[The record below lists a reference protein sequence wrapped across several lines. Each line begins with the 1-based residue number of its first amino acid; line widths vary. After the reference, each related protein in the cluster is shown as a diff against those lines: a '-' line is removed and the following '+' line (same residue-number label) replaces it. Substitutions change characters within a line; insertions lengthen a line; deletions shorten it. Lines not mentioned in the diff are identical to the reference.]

1 MTKNTDALA
10 IKSVIDGV
18 DHVAVEMENE
28 WGVGRLRLLVG
39 VDMRERFDR
48 QAELFN
54 EAIYTNDVEAV
65 RRHGEGMRKAWQALG
80 KYASECRFCRIEP
93 TIWEVNGPD
102 GIIAVVRT
110 IPEAYSIVRE
120 GRAAEVWT
128 LEEVARVIVA
138 HRDTIGEA
146 KRVFP
151 GAEVIDVRVKPV
163 DWKNGD
169 EIPWAGGQG

>member
-1 MTKNTDALA
+1 MTKNSDALA

-39 VDMRERFDR
+39 NDMRERFDR
-48 QAELFN
+48 QAALFN
-54 EAIYTNDVEAV
+54 EAVFTNDAKAV

-80 KYASECRFCRIEP
+80 KYASDCRFCRIDP

-110 IPEAYSIVRE
+110 NPEAYAIVRE
-120 GRAAEVWT
+120 GRAVEVWT
-128 LEEVARVIVA
+128 LDEVARVIAA

-151 GAEVIDVRVKPV
+151 GAEVVDVRVKPA
-163 DWKNGD
+163 DWETGD
-169 EIPWAGGQG
+169 ELPWAGGG

>member
-1 MTKNTDALA
+1 MTKKPDVRA
-10 IKSVIDGV
+10 IRSVIDGV
-18 DHVAVEMENE
+18 DHVAVEMENQ

-39 VDMRERFDR
+39 DDMRERFDR

-54 EAIYTNDVEAV
+54 EAVLTNDVKAV
-65 RRHGEGMRKAWQALG
+65 RRHGEGMRRAWQALG

-93 TIWEVNGPD
+93 FAWEVNGPD

-110 IPEAYSIVRE
+110 NPEAYAVVRE
-120 GRAAEVWT
+120 GRAVEVWT
-128 LEEVARVIVA
+128 LDEVARVIAA

-151 GAEVIDVRVKPV
+151 GAQVVDTRVRLV
-163 DWKNGD
+163 DS
-169 EIPWAGGQG
+169 ESLPWGGGA